1 MTEGKG
7 PVNICANHVLEEDGD
22 DDEDDDEEIE
32 EDEEMAEVEAEVSH
46 LSISQTQSPRNPE
59 NTNFQNRSK
68 IPGGPV
74 SEFLLFWDL
83 CVRVVQTQA
92 IFIFEISVGKRRTRH
107 GTTLDLNDFVF
118 NGFGVDLEIHHSIS
132 ESFYVG
138 SASFQN

>member
-59 NTNFQNRSK
+59 NTNFQNRTRFG
-68 IPGGPV
+68 IFA
-74 SEFLLFWDL
+74 FLGFMCEGSPDPSHFYLRNQCRKEADPTWNDSG
-83 CVRVVQTQA
+83 
-92 IFIFEISVGKRRTRH
+92 FE
-107 GTTLDLNDFVF
+107 
-118 NGFGVDLEIHHSIS
+118 
-132 ESFYVG
+132 
-138 SASFQN
+138 